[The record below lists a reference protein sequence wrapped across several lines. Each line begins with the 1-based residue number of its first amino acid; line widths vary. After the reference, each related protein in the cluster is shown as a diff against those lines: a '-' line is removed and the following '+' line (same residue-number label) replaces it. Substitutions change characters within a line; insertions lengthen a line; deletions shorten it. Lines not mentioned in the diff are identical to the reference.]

1 MFDWWWSV
9 LSVISFYCKT
19 WGAIRALSGS
29 LMVRTNLINAGYC
42 SLTGLLGFWWSHCPP
57 GGNITETWERCG
69 EHALNTLG
77 GIWRRQIHLN
87 WFKNLAELQDCLMF
101 CLVKNPQTRSD
112 VVVIIDPRLS
122 LINTFLLDL
131 WTVTT
136 KWSDELRREKLMKP
150 PLVWGL
156 SSSERIFY
164 ISVICIVA
172 KRKIL
177 DCYLI
182 VCLIYFSVQDV
193 LLV

>member
-1 MFDWWWSV
+1 MFDWWWPV
-9 LSVISFYCKT
+9 LSVLGFYCET

-42 SLTGLLGFWWSHCPP
+42 SLTGLLGFWWSHYPP

-87 WFKNLAELQDCLMF
+87 WFKNLAELQDGVMF
-101 CLVKNPQTRSD
+101 LPGEEPADKKWCFL
-112 VVVIIDPRLS
+112 VIIDPHFS

-164 ISVICIVA
+164 ISVICS
-172 KRKIL
+172 
-177 DCYLI
+177 C
-182 VCLIYFSVQDV
+182 
-193 LLV
+193 